1 MGGVVDAI
9 SDVVDS
15 VTDVVSDV
23 VEGVVDVVEDVV
35 DGVGDFVSDIGETAL
50 DVVTSPVGQ
59 IAMYAIPGLN
69 AYAPY
74 INAAAKVAN
83 GQDLSLTDIAALGL
97 KGYSDLNA
105 GVKVDPNVVKATRTA
120 AAIGDGGDPASVL
133 LANYGSD
140 FVKEL
145 NIDTEFKAGLENVL
159 DDETMSFVQDNIDF
173 NRVANDMIAGRNP
186 TEMMVNQFGNT
197 VVNNLAADDPD
208 MKALGYAGLKSAVAL
223 SNGASPESALLAG
236 GKEYYKQGG
245 DLPDLGN
252 IASNIDLGNWGIDV
266 GDIDFDMTGLD
277 FLADI
282 GKDIYSGIKE
292 FGLPDINLK
301 LGIDTSGMGDIDWGQ
316 FKLAD
321 FGGDFNLPE
330 LQGFG
335 VNINQLQDAGKL
347 PVAFALAELEDQQ
360 RGVQSAADSEDT
372 MDFFKTDSFK
382 NDLLADEALPLSRK
396 LLGTTYA

>member
-1 MGGVVDAI
+1 MGGVVSSI
-9 SDVVDS
+9 VD
-15 VTDVVSDV
+15 TVSDV
-23 VEGVVDVVEDVV
+23 VESVVDVVEDVV

-59 IAMYAIPGLN
+59 IAMYAIPGLRE
-69 AYAPY
+69 YAAY
-74 INAAAKVAN
+74 INAGAKVAN
-83 GQDLSLTDIAALGL
+83 GQDLSLTDFAALGIQ
-97 KGYSDLNA
+97 GYSDLNA
-105 GVKVDPNVVKATRTA
+105 GIKVDPTVAKAARTA
-120 AAIGDGGDPASVL
+120 AAIGDGGDPASIL

-173 NRVANDMIAGRNP
+173 NRVANDMIAGKNP
-186 TEMMVNQFGNT
+186 TEMMVGQFGDT

-223 SNGASPESALLAG
+223 SKGASPESALLAG

-301 LGIDTSGMGDIDWGQ
+301 LGIDTSGLADVDWGQ
-316 FKLAD
+316 FEFAD
-321 FGGDFNLPE
+321 FGGDFNLPQ

-335 VNINQLQDAGKL
+335 VDVTKLKDAGKL

-360 RGVQSAADSEDT
+360 RGVRSTSTDEDT
-372 MDFFKTDSFK
+372 MDFFKADAFK